1 MRTLALLSLFALSA
15 WALDVEPLLPELRGS
30 APAQERDAAG
40 WREVH
45 EAVLAYYLPKLG
57 VESIADRKTPAT
69 EYQAIC
75 WRAARPGAEIER
87 RAAAEAIAAQVTG
100 DLPLPTRL
108 WLLQILQ
115 HVGDAECVPALV
127 KLADNENGEVRTWA
141 LRGLVEN
148 PSTASDAAFAGLLQG
163 APADRLLERIC
174 AAPASP
180 SLVPALAKCA
190 AGDGATAVAATQ
202 VLGRMGDPAAWQ
214 ALAALPAS
222 PALSQAQLHCAD
234 RMAAADALAAYRT
247 LFAEDRPETV
257 RCGALRGLLNTAPQ
271 DAVALVGPVL
281 ATGSPRLQGVAGDFL
296 RNTADEKT
304 VLAFAKELP
313 RLPVP
318 AQVLLLDA
326 FAARH
331 AMVTQPAVLAALK
344 GPEEAV
350 QVAAARAL
358 VPLGTADCVPTLLAL
373 AGNQPEALATLQQM
387 AAPGVDAAIL
397 AQARATTG
405 EMRQRCVDLL
415 VERRAPGAV
424 SALLEFAQTDD
435 RRLAA
440 SAWKGLGLLGT
451 EADLPALVKVL
462 TTTDADATRR
472 SAAKATLAVAR
483 REPATTAARTAAL
496 LAALP
501 QASVAAQVEILG
513 VLGELGGPEAFAAVS
528 QELTGKPE
536 RSEAALRALGTWPDA
551 TPADLLLKL
560 AKEETDPVRR
570 VLALRGCVR
579 ALELPGAPPPA
590 ETVRRLGEL
599 LAVATRDEDR
609 KVVLAGLGQVSHADA
624 LGILRPYLDNPAL
637 KAEAVAAMLRVAV
650 AVSREDRQLAE
661 TSLAEI
667 IAHADAGVLR
677 EQAEEAKRQIEEYD
691 GFLVNWL
698 VAGPFF
704 KTAEKCPVVDMRMGP
719 ESDQA
724 ASILWQPAPLTGDP
738 ATDWMVDFEKIF
750 GGSNRTAYAIT
761 WIRCATAMK
770 ARFEIGSDDGVK
782 VWLDDAVAH
791 RNDAARPIK
800 RGEDVAEVELTPGWH
815 RIMLKVTQGGGH
827 WGGCL
832 RLRASDGSSLAG
844 WRTLADFRDL
854 RIMENDL
861 GTPDFAASAQRG
873 IADITARLKAGN

>member
-1 MRTLALLSLFALSA
+1 MRTLALLSLIALST

-30 APAQERDAAG
+30 APAQERDAAA
-40 WREVH
+40 WRDVH
-45 EAVLAYYLPKLG
+45 AAVLAYYLPKLG
-57 VESIADRKTPAT
+57 MESIADRKTPAT

-75 WRAARPGAEIER
+75 WRAARPGAETER

-127 KLADNENGEVRTWA
+127 RLADSENGEVRTWA
-141 LRGLVEN
+141 LRALVEN
-148 PSTASDAAFAGLLQG
+148 PSTASDTAFAALLQD
-163 APADRLLERIC
+163 APADRLLERVC
-174 AAPASP
+174 SVPASP
-180 SLVPALAKCA
+180 SLVPVLAEFA
-190 AGDGATAVAATQ
+190 AGDGATAIAAMQ
-202 VLGRMGDPAAWQ
+202 ALGRIGDPVAWQ

-234 RMAAADALAAYRT
+234 RMAAADALPAYRA
-247 LFAEDRPETV
+247 LFAEDRPGTV
-257 RCGALRGLLNTAPQ
+257 RCGALRGLLATAPQ

-281 ATGSPRLQGVAGDFL
+281 ASGSPRLQGVAGDYL
-296 RNTADEKT
+296 RNTADETT
-304 VLAFAKELP
+304 VLAFAEELP
-313 RLPVP
+313 RLPAP
-318 AQVLLLDA
+318 AQILLLDA
-326 FAARH
+326 FAARQ
-331 AMVTQPAVLAALK
+331 AMAVQPAVLAALK
-344 GPEEAV
+344 SPEAAV
-350 QVAAARAL
+350 QVAATRAL
-358 VPLGTADCVPTLLAL
+358 VPLGTADCVPALLEL
-373 AGNQPEALATLQQM
+373 AGSQPEALATLRQM
-387 AAPGVDAAIL
+387 AAPGVNDAIL
-397 AQARATTG
+397 TQARANTD
-405 EMRQRCVDLL
+405 EACQRGIDLL
-415 VERRAPGAV
+415 VERRAEGIVP
-424 SALLEFAQTDD
+424 ALLEFAQSED
-435 RRLAA
+435 RKPAA
-440 SAWKGLGLLGT
+440 SAWKGLGLLGSQ
-451 EADLPALVKVL
+451 ADLPVLVKVL
-462 TTTDADATRR
+462 TTTDSETTRR
-472 SAAKATLAVAR
+472 SATKATLAVAR
-483 REPATTAARTAAL
+483 REPATPARTAAL

-501 QASVAAQVEILG
+501 QAPLAAQVEILG

-528 QELTGKPE
+528 KELAEQSE
-536 RSEAALRALGTWPDA
+536 RSQAALRALGAWPDA
-551 TPADLLLKL
+551 TPADLLLRL
-560 AKEETDPVRR
+560 TKEETDPVRR

-579 ALELPGAPPPA
+579 ALEQAGAPPPA
-590 ETVRRLGEL
+590 ETVKRLGEL
-599 LAVATRDEDR
+599 LAVATRDDDR
-609 KVVLAGLGQVSHADA
+609 KVVLAGLGQIAHADA
-624 LGILRPYLDNPAL
+624 LAVLRPYLDNPAV

-704 KTAEKCPVVDMRMGP
+704 KTAEKCAVIDMRMGP

-724 ASILWQPAPLTGDP
+724 ATIPWQPAPLTGDP
-738 ATDWMVDFEKIF
+738 ATDWLVDFEKIF
-750 GGSNRTAYAIT
+750 GGTNRVAYAVT
-761 WIRCATAMK
+761 WIRCATTVK
-770 ARFEIGSDDGVK
+770 VRFEIGSDDGVK

-800 RGEDVAEVELTPGWH
+800 RGEDMAEVELIPGWH

-832 RLRASDGSSLAG
+832 RLRASDGSSLSG

-854 RIMENDL
+854 RIMEDDL
-861 GTPDFAASAQRG
+861 GVPDFAASAQRG